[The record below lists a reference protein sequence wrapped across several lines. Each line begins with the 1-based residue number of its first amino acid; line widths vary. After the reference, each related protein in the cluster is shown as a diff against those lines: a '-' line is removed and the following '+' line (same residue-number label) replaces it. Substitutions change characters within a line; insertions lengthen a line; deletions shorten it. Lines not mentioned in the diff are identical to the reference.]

1 MSADV
6 TVISRLT
13 SYLKETVNEERKSLE
28 ATRKD
33 LLAVGMCALSAARVP
48 GVATSTVFQ
57 GSDTTAGPSVTQ
69 CAIKEEN
76 ALLDLGYL
84 HLVSTGPE
92 LKTTL
97 KNKCDI
103 N

>member
-69 CAIKEEN
+69 CAIKEGECAPGLGLFALGKYGPRIEN
-76 ALLDLGYL
+76 NFK
-84 HLVSTGPE
+84 E
-92 LKTTL
+92 
-97 KNKCDI
+97 
-103 N
+103 